1 MSNSSEVL
9 HKNPI
14 VKIGDKVRLMSYTY
28 GYSDDFVG
36 SICVVNRIDPIQGPH
51 ITILDGNGK
60 GPSGFITGWTYKLI
74 DPDWD
79 E

>member
-14 VKIGDKVRLMSYTY
+14 VKIGDKVRLMSYIY
-28 GYSDDFVG
+28 GYSVGPGG

-51 ITILDGNGK
+51 ITILDGSGK
-60 GPSGFITGWTYKLI
+60 GQSGFITRWTYKLI
-74 DPDWD
+74 DPD
-79 E
+79 